1 MSGNE
6 RLLQWA
12 ERWRVPAEALAE
24 LLDMGTVDDDGADG
38 TSEAKV
44 VRDCRLEGDRLG
56 GVLWRNNSG
65 ATFDARKRMIRY
77 GLGND
82 SKKLNRDY
90 KSPDLVGIAPGGRFI
105 GVECKPPGWKG
116 VRNDREKAQQNF
128 GRHVMSLG
136 GFFTFAT
143 GPEHV
148 RELMTLAANIGP

>member
-1 MSGNE
+1 MGQYMSD

-12 ERWRVPAEALAE
+12 MKWQVPQAALAE
-24 LLDMGTVDDDGADG
+24 LLDLGTVDGDDAAER
-38 TSEAKV
+38 SEASV
-44 VRDCRLEGDRLG
+44 VRDCRVEADVLG

-90 KSPDLVGIAPGGRFI
+90 KSPDLVGIAPGGRFWCA
-105 GVECKPPGWKG
+105 ECKPPGWKG

-136 GFFTFAT
+136 GLFTFAT
-143 GPEHV
+143 SRQHIAA
-148 RELMTLAANIGP
+148 MLAGS